1 MSADHSATTS
11 TDHLRSALKQT
22 TPVHSHIPLPSSN
35 SGSLKSSPVATRPP
49 IHSRRSSP
57 SIPLHSAFNHHH
69 AHSPQFAGAGYT
81 PKVSFDTF
89 ENPNSISSYMFSYTL
104 HVQSAGYARTRA
116 TRVFLCA
123 ASSDESGSQALDWAL
138 DALARDGD
146 ELIVLRGIDPEEL
159 EKDHELVRG
168 EARDLL
174 KVIQEKCVEYDP
186 DRKLSITVEFVAG
199 RVTQTLDRLIALYR
213 PDSLVVG
220 TRGQRTVMQ
229 ALGMSMTGS
238 IGSVS
243 KYCLSHSPVPVIVV
257 RPEEKVRKAMAK
269 RRKDPKR
276 GRHFE
281 EEMTRTKTLVTSVPI
296 SLTPTT
302 TNTGR

>member
-1 MSADHSATTS
+1 
-11 TDHLRSALKQT
+11 
-22 TPVHSHIPLPSSN
+22 
-35 SGSLKSSPVATRPP
+35 
-49 IHSRRSSP
+49 
-57 SIPLHSAFNHHH
+57 
-69 AHSPQFAGAGYT
+69 
-81 PKVSFDTF
+81 
-89 ENPNSISSYMFSYTL
+89 MFSYTL

-123 ASSDESGSQALDWAL
+123 ASNDESGSQALDWAL
-138 DALARDGD
+138 DSLARDGD

-159 EKDHELVRG
+159 EKDHEIVRG
-168 EARDLL
+168 EARDLM
-174 KVIQEKCVEYDP
+174 KSIQEKCVEYDA
-186 DRKLSITVEFVAG
+186 DRKVRLHPPIPIQSYTLTDFPPQLSITVEFVAG

-220 TRGQRTVMQ
+220 TRGQRTMMQ
-229 ALGMSMTGS
+229 ALGMSMTGA

-257 RPEEKVRKAMAK
+257 RPEEKVKKAMAK

-276 GRHFE
+276 GRHFAGDE
-281 EEMTRTKTLVTSVPI
+281 ELSRTKTTGIGPV

-302 TNTGR
+302 TRNGR

>member
-1 MSADHSATTS
+1 
-11 TDHLRSALKQT
+11 
-22 TPVHSHIPLPSSN
+22 
-35 SGSLKSSPVATRPP
+35 
-49 IHSRRSSP
+49 
-57 SIPLHSAFNHHH
+57 
-69 AHSPQFAGAGYT
+69 
-81 PKVSFDTF
+81 
-89 ENPNSISSYMFSYTL
+89 MFSYTL

-123 ASSDESGSQALDWAL
+123 ASNDESGSQALDWAL
-138 DALARDGD
+138 DSLARDGD

-159 EKDHELVRG
+159 EKDHEIVRG
-168 EARDLL
+168 EARDLM
-174 KVIQEKCVEYDP
+174 KSIQEKCVEYDA

-220 TRGQRTVMQ
+220 TRGQRSMMQ
-229 ALGMSMTGS
+229 ALGMSMTGA

-257 RPEEKVRKAMAK
+257 RPEEKVKKAMAK

-276 GRHFE
+276 GRHFAGDE
-281 EEMTRTKTLVTSVPI
+281 DLSRTKTTGIGPV

-302 TNTGR
+302 TRNGR